1 MLGRMKI
8 IVFIVAMLYMGA
20 ACNQDDRSSTS
31 EVIIPENSVEAAVVS
46 VAATAVGEN
55 YTFSVGVLSPDTG
68 CDQYAN
74 WWEVVSEDGTLMYRR
89 ILAHSH
95 VNEQP
100 FVRSGSTMNIN
111 ANQEVIVRVHMNT
124 TGYSVKGYKGSVA
137 NGFSEFLISEDF
149 ASELANQSP
158 QPNGCAF

>member
-1 MLGRMKI
+1 
-8 IVFIVAMLYMGA
+8 
-20 ACNQDDRSSTS
+20 
-31 EVIIPENSVEAAVVS
+31 VS
-46 VAATAVGEN
+46 
-55 YTFSVGVLSPDTG
+55 SPDTG

-74 WWEVVSEDGTLMYRR
+74 WWEIVSEDGTLMYRR

-124 TGYSVKGYKGSVA
+124 TGYSVKGYKGSVT
-137 NGFSEFLISEDF
+137 NGFAEFLISEDF

-158 QPNGCAF
+158 QPDGCAF

>member
-1 MLGRMKI
+1 MLGRMKMV
-8 IVFIVAMLYMGA
+8 VFIVAMLYMGA
-20 ACNQDDRSSTS
+20 CNQDDRSGAS
-31 EVIIPENSVEAAVVS
+31 EVIAPENEVEAAVVS
-46 VAATAVGEN
+46 VVVSGEGDT
-55 YTFSVGVLSPDTG
+55 YTFNVGVSSPDTG

-74 WWEVVSEDGTLMYRR
+74 WWEIVSEDGTLMYRR

-137 NGFSEFLISEDF
+137 NGFAEFLISEDF

-158 QPNGCAF
+158 QPDGCAF

>member
-1 MLGRMKI
+1 MKI
-8 IVFIVAMLYMGA
+8 VVFIIAMLYMGA
-20 ACNQDDRSSTS
+20 CHQDDRTSTS
-31 EVIIPENSVEAAVVS
+31 EDIIQENTVEAAVVS
-46 VAATAVGEN
+46 VVATAVGDT
-55 YTFSVGVLSPDTG
+55 YTFNVGISSPDTG

-74 WWEVVSEDGTLMYRR
+74 WWEVVAEDGTLIYRR

-100 FVRSGSTMNIN
+100 FVRSGSTMNII

-124 TGYSVKGYKGSVA
+124 TGYSVNGYKGSVA
-137 NGFSEFLISEDF
+137 NGFTTFMISEDF
-149 ASELANQSP
+149 ANELANQSP